1 MNNNLKKPLKIPP
14 DKNNPFENHS
24 IPIPMEISTKKPK
37 KITSNLET
45 ILLLLDMEIQ
55 QEKDEEIVT
64 ILVNQEKILQKIL
77 IQKQTG
83 KKHNFKSAENIAIS
97 QLQKQVLNLEKV
109 IDEKL
114 TTILKSVDEKFA
126 TTLKSVEKSVE
137 KSIENNQIIAKT
149 HAQIASQKQEK
160 NQKIPKQNPEIKT
173 NSIVKKIQKEDQEN
187 NKTRRVIL
195 HIKPEI
201 WKNFNSFQLRNQI
214 NNAFLQKENID

>member
-1 MNNNLKKPLKIPP
+1 M
-14 DKNNPFENHS
+14 
-24 IPIPMEISTKKPK
+24 
-37 KITSNLET
+37 
-45 ILLLLDMEIQ
+45 
-55 QEKDEEIVT
+55 
-64 ILVNQEKILQKIL
+64 QKIL

-149 HAQIASQKQEK
+149 HAQIASQTQ
-160 NQKIPKQNPEIKT
+160 
-173 NSIVKKIQKEDQEN
+173 
-187 NKTRRVIL
+187 
-195 HIKPEI
+195 
-201 WKNFNSFQLRNQI
+201 
-214 NNAFLQKENID
+214 

>member
-1 MNNNLKKPLKIPP
+1 MNNNSKKPLKIPP
-14 DKNNPFENHS
+14 DKNNPFEDHS

-55 QEKDEEIVT
+55 QEKDEEIVI

-83 KKHNFKSAENIAIS
+83 KKHNFKFAENIAIS

-109 IDEKL
+109 VDEKL

-137 KSIENNQIIAKT
+137 KSIENNQTIAKT

-160 NQKIPKQNPEIKT
+160 IPKIPK
-173 NSIVKKIQKEDQEN
+173 
-187 NKTRRVIL
+187 
-195 HIKPEI
+195 
-201 WKNFNSFQLRNQI
+201 
-214 NNAFLQKENID
+214 